1 MKFESL
7 SVLVCFLFFSSCSN
21 NEDKRLVPLKFK
33 KIGTISLKLD
43 DETSGKSSYYD
54 LVEMEED
61 VFLAFL
67 NKTNNSVYFYNLKNQ
82 ELEKKIYFEKTGPN
96 GVNEVTGFLIQSEDS
111 IFVYSYNGRRIS
123 LLNKNLEVINRY
135 SIISDEREVNPQVN
149 SLRKIHKVDNILIL
163 NSWGSQREY
172 YKNHDFPNSILT
184 FLDLENN
191 KLSYDVTYPK
201 KYTEGIWGT
210 QLYQV
215 YHDFNT
221 MNNELILNFPI
232 DDKIYIYDFEN
243 KLLKSEKVKNDI
255 PLLINPLSK
264 SQEKI
269 SIDLLSELK
278 IIKSQKTYY
287 FIRFINELE
296 IYIRI
301 INKEISEE
309 DLNSGDLSKISFG
322 ESTLQFINKDF
333 ELISEVHLDKSY
345 FLPSLFYNNGNI
357 YIEKFQSDNE
367 DILNFD
373 VFNFSIMPN

>member
-1 MKFESL
+1 MRYKL
-7 SVLVCFLFFSSCSN
+7 ITALLVSILLYSCSKN
-21 NEDKRLVPLKFK
+21 SEKNLKE
-33 KIGTISLKLD
+33 ISFSQVDVLQFKLD
-43 DETSGKSSYYD
+43 NETSGRSGYYSLID
-54 LVEMEED
+54 FEGAKL
-61 VFLAFL
+61 LTFL
-67 NKTNNSVYFYNLKNQ
+67 NKKNNSIYLYS
-82 ELEKKIYFEKTGPN
+82 LEDQSLIQKLQFEKTGPN
-96 GVNEVTGFLIQSEDS
+96 GVGEISGYLIENRDS
-111 IFVYSYNGRRIS
+111 IYVYSYNGRSVS
-123 LLNKNLEVINRY
+123 LLNKNLEVVKRY
-135 SIISDEREVNPQVN
+135 SVISKEREVNPQIG
-149 SLRKIHKVDNILIL
+149 SLRKMYKVGGNLIL
-163 NSWGSQREY
+163 NSWGSQKEY
-172 YKNHDFPNSILT
+172 YKNESYPKSILT
-184 FLDLENN
+184 FLNLENEE
-191 KLSYDVTYPK
+191 LEHDVSYPA
-201 KYTEGIWGT
+201 KYTEGVWGV
-210 QLYQV
+210 QLHEV
-215 YHDFNT
+215 YHDLKT
-221 MNNELILNFPI
+221 GTNELVLNFPI

-287 FIRFINELE
+287 FIRYINELE

-333 ELISEVHLDKSY
+333 ELISEVQLDKSY
-345 FLPSLFYNNGNI
+345 FLPSLFYNDGNI

-373 VFNFSIMPN
+373 VFNFSIKPN